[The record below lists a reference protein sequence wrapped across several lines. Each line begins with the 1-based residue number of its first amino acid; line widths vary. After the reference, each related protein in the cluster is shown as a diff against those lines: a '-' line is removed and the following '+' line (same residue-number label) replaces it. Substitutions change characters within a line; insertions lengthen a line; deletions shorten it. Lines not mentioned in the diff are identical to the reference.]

1 MSNVVVPKFAY
12 EAFNSLLFKWK
23 NAIMEGIRELEK
35 YETWELVKLPKGKY
49 HVGCKWD
56 FTIKHKP
63 NGMVDRF
70 KSRLVAK

>member
-1 MSNVVVPKFAY
+1 
-12 EAFNSLLFKWK
+12 
-23 NAIMEGIRELEK
+23 MERIRELEK

-56 FTIKHKP
+56 FTMKHKP
-63 NGMVDRF
+63 NGMVDPF

>member
-1 MSNVVVPKFAY
+1 
-12 EAFNSLLFKWK
+12 
-23 NAIMEGIRELEK
+23 MEGIRELEK

-56 FTIKHKP
+56 FTMKHKP

-70 KSRLVAK
+70 KISGKVIHLDVWN